1 MEKIEAI
8 GETKEILDKETQK
21 LIEKIPI
28 VSMRKEL
35 KKYAEYLKLK
45 SENEIEIENY
55 NLILHN
61 GISSKIVKNAIDII
75 SELLIKFGINEGR
88 TYTIPNV
95 KKLENK
101 KEWDIGII
109 RENEKNQIFCNSEY
123 IESV

>member
-8 GETKEILDKETQK
+8 DETKEILDKETQK

-61 GISSKIVKNAIDII
+61 GISI
-75 SELLIKFGINEGR
+75 S
-88 TYTIPNV
+88 
-95 KKLENK
+95 
-101 KEWDIGII
+101 
-109 RENEKNQIFCNSEY
+109 
-123 IESV
+123 